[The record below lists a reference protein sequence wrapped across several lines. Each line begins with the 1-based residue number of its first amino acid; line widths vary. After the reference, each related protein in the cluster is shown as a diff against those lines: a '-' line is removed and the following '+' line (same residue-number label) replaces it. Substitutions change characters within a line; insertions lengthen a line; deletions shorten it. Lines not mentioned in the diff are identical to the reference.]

1 MIELVNVTKIYRMG
15 KVDVVALSGGS
26 LKIEPGEFVA
36 ILGPSGS
43 GKSTLLHILGFLDK
57 PDSGEYLFFGTD
69 ITKLSDD
76 ELAYLR
82 NRVVG
87 FVFQQFHLL
96 NRMSALENVEL
107 PLIYTKYTKKEKG
120 LPLEKLK
127 VVGLEDRVYH
137 RPNELSGGQQ
147 QRVAIARALVNEPL
161 IILADEPTGNLDTR
175 SGEEV
180 LNILKKLNEQ
190 GKTIVVVTHDEN
202 IAHQAK
208 RVIRM
213 QDGKI
218 ISDESPGKIFF
229 KGQTIEGESFFLKES
244 KKSYGFNSREIIEN
258 LRQGLQA
265 IFSNRMRSFLS
276 MLGILIGI
284 ASVITMIALGEGA
297 KQALSERFAS
307 LGTNLLIVT
316 PGSWRMR
323 GVALEAGAV
332 TRFTL
337 DDAVAI
343 AKLKHVKRVSPSVR
357 GRGQVVYENKN
368 WNTLVQGVG
377 KDYAE
382 MKSSQPIVGRFFTEE
397 EEKSRA
403 KLAVLGVTVARE
415 LFGNENPVGKTIKI
429 NRINFR
435 VIGVLPEKGQS
446 PHGDRDDVV
455 VVPVT
460 TAMYRVLG
468 KKYVD
473 YIEVEVDNQKFID
486 EVKKDIENLIR
497 GRHRL
502 KADDRDSFSIRDMA
516 EIRETFMSMVKT
528 MTTLLGCIAAI
539 SLLVGGVGIMNIM
552 LVSVAE
558 RTREIGLRKAIGA
571 RKKDI
576 MLQFLIE
583 AMILTCMG
591 GIVGIISGIGASFL
605 LSLFAGW
612 TTKVSLFSII
622 LATVFSIGVG
632 ICFGLWP
639 ARKASR
645 LNPIE
650 ALRYE

>member
-15 KVDVVALSGGS
+15 KVDVVALRGVS

-57 PDSGEYLFFGTD
+57 PDSGEYLFFGRD
-69 ITKLSDD
+69 VTKLSDD

-82 NRVVG
+82 NRVAG

-107 PLIYTKYTKKEKG
+107 PLIYTKHTKKEKT
-120 LPLEKLK
+120 LPFEKLK
-127 VVGLEDRVYH
+127 VVGLEDRAHH

-161 IILADEPTGNLDTR
+161 LLLADEPTGNLDTR
-175 SGEEV
+175 SGEEIIK
-180 LNILKKLNEQ
+180 ILKNLNAQ

-202 IAHQAK
+202 IAHQAQ

-218 ISDESPGKIFF
+218 ISDESPGRIF
-229 KGQTIEGESFFLKES
+229 KGQTIEGQSFFLKER

-258 LRQGLQA
+258 LRQGLQS

-297 KQALSERFAS
+297 KQALSEKFAS
-307 LGTNLLIVT
+307 LGTNLLIVR
-316 PGSWRMR
+316 PGSWRTR

-337 DDAVAI
+337 SDAEAI
-343 AKLKHVKRVSPSVR
+343 AKLKYVKRVSPSVR
-357 GRGQVVYENKN
+357 GRGQVVYGNKN

-382 MKSSQPIVGRFFTEE
+382 MKSSQPVVGRFFTKE
-397 EEKSRA
+397 EEKTRK
-403 KLAVLGVTVARE
+403 KLALLGITVARE
-415 LFGNENPVGKTIKI
+415 LFGNKNPIGKTIKI

-446 PHGDRDDVV
+446 PRGDRDDVV

-460 TAMYRVLG
+460 TAMYRLLG

-473 YIEVEVDNQKFID
+473 YIEAEVDGQKFID

-497 GRHRL
+497 KRHRL
-502 KADDRDSFSIRDMA
+502 KADDKDSFSIRDMT
-516 EIRETFMSMVKT
+516 EIRETFMNMIKT

-539 SLLVGGVGIMNIM
+539 SLIVGGVGIMNIM

-571 RKKDI
+571 SSKDI

-583 AMILTCMG
+583 AMALTCLG
-591 GIVGIISGIGASFL
+591 GVVGIIVGIGASFL

-622 LATVFSIGVG
+622 LATVFSVGVG
-632 ICFGLWP
+632 VCFGLWP

-645 LNPIE
+645 LDPIE

>member
-15 KVDVVALSGGS
+15 KVDVVALRGVS
-26 LKIEPGEFVA
+26 LKIKPSEFVT

-57 PDSGEYLFFGTD
+57 PDSGKYLFLGKD
-69 ITKLSDD
+69 ITEFNDD

-82 NRVVG
+82 NRVAG

-96 NRMSALENVEL
+96 NRMTALENVEL
-107 PLIYTKYTKKEKG
+107 PLIYTKHTKKEKVS
-120 LPLEKLK
+120 PFEKLK
-127 VVGLEDRVYH
+127 VVGLEDRVRH

-161 IILADEPTGNLDTR
+161 LILADEPTGNLDSR
-175 SGEEV
+175 SGEEIIE
-180 LNILKKLNEQ
+180 ILKNLNAQ
-190 GKTIVVVTHDEN
+190 GKTVVVVTHDEK
-202 IAHQAK
+202 IAHQAQ

-213 QDGKI
+213 EDGKI
-218 ISDESPGKIFF
+218 ISDELAGKIF
-229 KGQTIEGESFFLKES
+229 KRQTIEGESLFLKES
-244 KKSYGFNSREIIEN
+244 KKSYGFNTREIIEN

-307 LGTNLLIVT
+307 LGTNLLIVR
-316 PGSWRMR
+316 PGSWRTR
-323 GVALEAGAV
+323 GVALEAGVV

-337 DDAVAI
+337 DDAEVI
-343 AKLKHVKRVSPSVR
+343 AKLKYVKRVSPSVR

-368 WNTLVQGVG
+368 WNTLIEGVG

-382 MKSSQPIVGRFFTEE
+382 MKSSQPVVGKFFTKE
-397 EEKSRA
+397 EEKARA
-403 KLAVLGVTVARE
+403 KLALLGITVARE
-415 LFGNENPVGKTIKI
+415 LFGEENPVGKTIKI

-473 YIEVEVDNQKFID
+473 YIEVEVDDQRFID

-497 GRHRL
+497 KRHRL
-502 KADDRDSFSIRDMA
+502 KADDKDSFSIRDMT
-516 EIRETFMSMVKT
+516 EIRETFMNMIKT

-571 RKKDI
+571 RRKDI

-583 AMILTCMG
+583 AVILTCLG
-591 GIVGIISGIGASFL
+591 GVVGIIFGIGASFL

-612 TTKVSLFSII
+612 ITKVSLFSII
-622 LATVFSIGVG
+622 LATVFSVGVG
-632 ICFGLWP
+632 VCFGLWP

-645 LNPIE
+645 LDPIE

>member
-15 KVDVVALSGGS
+15 KVDIVALAGVS
-26 LKIEPGEFVA
+26 LKIEPSEFVA

-43 GKSTLLHILGFLDK
+43 GKSTLMHILGFLDK
-57 PDSGEYLFFGTD
+57 PDSGEYLFFGRD
-69 ITKLSDD
+69 VTKLQDD

-96 NRMSALENVEL
+96 NRMTALENVEL
-107 PLIYTKYTKKEKG
+107 PLIYTKKEKS

-127 VVGLEDRVYH
+127 IVGLEDRVRH

-161 IILADEPTGNLDTR
+161 IILADEPTGNLDTK
-175 SGEEV
+175 SGKEI
-180 LNILKKLNEQ
+180 LNILKKLNEE
-190 GKTIVVVTHDEN
+190 GKTVVMVTHDEN

-208 RVIRM
+208 RIVCM

-218 ISDESPGKIFF
+218 VSDKVIEEDF
-229 KGQTIEGESFFLKES
+229 KREPAKEIPS
-244 KKSYGFNSREIIEN
+244 LEREKAYSGFNLKEIIEN
-258 LRQGLQA
+258 LRQAIRA

-323 GVALEAGAV
+323 GVSLEAGAV

-337 DDAVAI
+337 SDAESIV
-343 AKLKHVKRVSPSVR
+343 KLKHVRRVSPSVR

-368 WNTLVQGVG
+368 WNTLIQGVG

-397 EEKSRA
+397 EEKTRR
-403 KLAVLGVTVARE
+403 KLALLGVTVAKE
-415 LFGNENPVGKTIKI
+415 LFGDENPVGKTIKI

-435 VIGVLPEKGQS
+435 VTGVLPEKGQS

-473 YIEVEVDNQKFID
+473 YIEVEVDDQKFID
-486 EVKKDIENLIR
+486 EVKKDIESLIR
-497 GRHRL
+497 KRHRL

-516 EIRETFMSMVKT
+516 EIRETFMNMIKT
-528 MTTLLGCIAAI
+528 MTTLLGCIATI

-552 LVSVAE
+552 LVSVTE

-571 RKKDI
+571 RKRDI
-576 MLQFLIE
+576 LLQFLIE
-583 AMILTCMG
+583 AVVLTSLG
-591 GIVGIISGIGASFL
+591 GLVGVIFGIGGSYL
-605 LSLFAGW
+605 LSFFTGW

-622 LATVFSIGVG
+622 LATGFSIGVG

>member
-15 KVDVVALSGGS
+15 KVDVVALDGVS
-26 LKIEPGEFVA
+26 LKIEPGEFVT

-57 PDSGEYLFFGTD
+57 PDSGEYLFFGTEV
-69 ITKLSDD
+69 TKLSDD
-76 ELAYLR
+76 QLAYLR

-107 PLIYTKYTKKEKG
+107 PLIYNKHTKKEKA

-127 VVGLEDRVYH
+127 IVGLEDRAYH
-137 RPNELSGGQQ
+137 HPNELSGGEQ

-161 IILADEPTGNLDTR
+161 IILADEPTGNLDSR
-175 SGEEV
+175 SGEEIIEMLKN
-180 LNILKKLNEQ
+180 LNAQ
-190 GKTIVVVTHDEN
+190 GKTVVMVTHDES
-202 IAHQAK
+202 IAHQAQ
-208 RVIRM
+208 RVIKM

-218 ISDESPGKIFF
+218 ISDESPKKRF
-229 KGQTIEGESFFLKES
+229 KGQTIEDKSFFLKES

-258 LRQGLQA
+258 LRQGLKA

-297 KQALSERFAS
+297 KQALSERFTS
-307 LGTNLLIVT
+307 LGTNLLIVR
-316 PGSWRMR
+316 PGSWRTR
-323 GVALEAGAV
+323 GVSLEAGAV

-337 DDAVAI
+337 SDAEAI
-343 AKLKHVKRVSPSVR
+343 SKLKYVRRVSPSVR
-357 GRGQVVYENKN
+357 GRGQVVYKNKN
-368 WNTLVQGVG
+368 WNTLVQGVS

-382 MKSSQPIVGRFFTEE
+382 MKSSQPIVGRFFTKK
-397 EEKSRA
+397 EEKTRKKIA
-403 KLAVLGVTVARE
+403 LLGITVARE
-415 LFGNENPVGKTIKI
+415 LFGDENPVGKIIKI

-473 YIEVEVDNQKFID
+473 YIEVEVDDQKFID

-497 GRHRL
+497 KRHHL
-502 KADDRDSFSIRDMA
+502 KAGDRDSFSIRDMT
-516 EIRETFMSMVKT
+516 EIRETFMNMIKT

-539 SLLVGGVGIMNIM
+539 SLIVGGVGIMNIM
-552 LVSVAE
+552 LVSVTE

-571 RKKDI
+571 SRKDI

-583 AMILTCMG
+583 AMILTCLG
-591 GIVGIISGIGASFL
+591 GAVGIIFGIGASFL

-612 TTKVSLFSII
+612 ATKVSLFSII
-622 LATVFSIGVG
+622 LATAFSIGVG

-639 ARKASR
+639 ARKALR
-645 LNPIE
+645 LDPIE

>member
-15 KVDVVALSGGS
+15 KVDVVALRGVS

-57 PDSGEYLFFGTD
+57 PDSGEYLFFGRD
-69 ITKLSDD
+69 VTKLSDD

-82 NRVVG
+82 NRVAG

-107 PLIYTKYTKKEKG
+107 PLIYTKHTKKEKT
-120 LPLEKLK
+120 LPFEKLK
-127 VVGLEDRVYH
+127 VVGLEDRAHH

-161 IILADEPTGNLDTR
+161 LLLADEPTGNLDTR
-175 SGEEV
+175 SGEEIIK
-180 LNILKKLNEQ
+180 ILKNLNAQ

-202 IAHQAK
+202 IAHQAQ

-218 ISDESPGKIFF
+218 ISDESPGRIF
-229 KGQTIEGESFFLKES
+229 KGQTIEGQSFFLKER

-258 LRQGLQA
+258 LRQGLQS

-297 KQALSERFAS
+297 TQALSEKFAS
-307 LGTNLLIVT
+307 LGTNLLIVR
-316 PGSWRMR
+316 PGSWRTR

-337 DDAVAI
+337 SDAEAI
-343 AKLKHVKRVSPSVR
+343 AKLKYVKRVSPSVR

-382 MKSSQPIVGRFFTEE
+382 MKSSQPVVGRFFTKE
-397 EEKSRA
+397 EEKTRK
-403 KLAVLGVTVARE
+403 KLALLGITVARE
-415 LFGNENPVGKTIKI
+415 LFGDKNPIGKTIKI

-446 PHGDRDDVV
+446 PRGDRDDVV

-460 TAMYRVLG
+460 TAMYRLLG

-473 YIEVEVDNQKFID
+473 YIEAEVDGQKFID

-497 GRHRL
+497 KRHRL
-502 KADDRDSFSIRDMA
+502 KADDKDSFSIRDMT
-516 EIRETFMSMVKT
+516 EIRETFMNMIKT

-539 SLLVGGVGIMNIM
+539 SLIVGGVGIMNIM

-571 RKKDI
+571 SSKDI

-583 AMILTCMG
+583 AMALTCLG
-591 GIVGIISGIGASFL
+591 GVVGIIVGIGASFL

-622 LATVFSIGVG
+622 LATVFSVGVG
-632 ICFGLWP
+632 VCFGLWP

-645 LNPIE
+645 LDPIE

>member
-1 MIELVNVTKIYRMG
+1 MIELVNVTKVYRMG
-15 KVDVVALSGGS
+15 KVDVVALSEVS
-26 LKIEPGEFVA
+26 LKIEPKEFVA

-43 GKSTLLHILGFLDK
+43 GKSTLMHILGFLDK
-57 PDSGEYLFFGTD
+57 PDSGEYLFFGND
-69 ITKLSDD
+69 VTKLTDD

-82 NRVVG
+82 NEVAG

-96 NRMSALENVEL
+96 NRMTALENVEL
-107 PLIYTKYTKKEKG
+107 PLIYTKKKKS

-127 VVGLEDRVYH
+127 IVGLEDRAYH
-137 RPNELSGGQQ
+137 HPNELSGGQQ

-161 IILADEPTGNLDTR
+161 IILADEPTGNLDTK
-175 SGEEV
+175 SGKEI
-180 LNILKKLNEQ
+180 LNILKKLNEE
-190 GKTIVVVTHDEN
+190 GKTVVMVTHDEN

-208 RVIRM
+208 RIVYM

-218 ISDESPGKIFF
+218 VSDKVIEEDF
-229 KGQTIEGESFFLKES
+229 KKEPAKEIPS
-244 KKSYGFNSREIIEN
+244 LERKKAYSGFNLKEIIEN
-258 LRQGLQA
+258 LHQAIRA

-276 MLGILIGI
+276 ILGILIGI
-284 ASVITMIALGEGA
+284 TSVITMMALGEGA

-323 GVALEAGAV
+323 GVSLEAGAV

-337 DDAVAI
+337 SDAEAI
-343 AKLKHVKRVSPSVR
+343 VKLKHVKRVSPSVR

-377 KDYAE
+377 KDYAK

-397 EEKSRA
+397 EEKTRR
-403 KLAVLGVTVARE
+403 KLALLGITVARE
-415 LFGNENPVGKTIKI
+415 LFGDENPVGKTIKI

-435 VIGVLPEKGQS
+435 VIGILPEKGQS

-455 VVPVT
+455 VVTET
-460 TAMYRVLG
+460 TAIYPVLG

-473 YIEVEVDNQKFID
+473 YIEVEVDDQKFID
-486 EVKKDIENLIR
+486 EVKKDIESLIR
-497 GRHRL
+497 KRHRL

-516 EIRETFMSMVKT
+516 EIRETFMNMIKT

-552 LVSVAE
+552 LVSVTE

-571 RKKDI
+571 RKRDI
-576 MLQFLIE
+576 LLQFLIE
-583 AMILTCMG
+583 AVVLTSLG
-591 GIVGIISGIGASFL
+591 GLVGVIFGIGGSYL
-605 LSLFAGW
+605 LSFFTGW

-622 LATVFSIGVG
+622 LATGFSIGVG

>member
-15 KVDVVALSGGS
+15 KVDVVALSGVS
-26 LKIEPGEFVA
+26 LKIEPSEFVA

-57 PDSGEYLFFGTD
+57 PDSGKYLFLGKD
-69 ITKLSDD
+69 ITEFNDD

-82 NRVVG
+82 NRVAG

-96 NRMSALENVEL
+96 NRMTALENVEL
-107 PLIYTKYTKKEKG
+107 PLIYTKYTKKEKV
-120 LPLEKLK
+120 LPLEKLEA
-127 VVGLEDRVYH
+127 VGLEDRVYH

-161 IILADEPTGNLDTR
+161 LLLADEPTGNLDTR
-175 SGEEV
+175 SGEEIIK
-180 LNILKKLNEQ
+180 ILKNLNAQ

-202 IAHQAK
+202 IAHQAQ

-218 ISDESPGKIFF
+218 ISDESPGRIF
-229 KGQTIEGESFFLKES
+229 KGQTIEGQSFFLKER

-258 LRQGLQA
+258 LRQGLQS

-297 KQALSERFAS
+297 KQALSEKFAS
-307 LGTNLLIVT
+307 LGTNLLIVR

-337 DDAVAI
+337 SDAEAI
-343 AKLKHVKRVSPSVR
+343 AKLKYVKRVSPSVK

-377 KDYAE
+377 KDYAKVE
-382 MKSSQPIVGRFFTEE
+382 SSQPIVGRFFTKEE
-397 EEKSRA
+397 ERA
-403 KLAVLGVTVARE
+403 RRKLALLGITVARE
-415 LFGNENPVGKTIKI
+415 LFGDENPVGKTIKI

-435 VIGVLPEKGQS
+435 VIGILPEKGQS

-460 TAMYRVLG
+460 TAMYRLLG

-473 YIEVEVDNQKFID
+473 YIEVEVDDQKFID

-497 GRHRL
+497 KRHRL

-516 EIRETFMSMVKT
+516 EIRETFMNMIKT

-571 RKKDI
+571 SRKDI

-583 AMILTCMG
+583 AMILTCLG
-591 GIVGIISGIGASFL
+591 GVVGIIVGIGASFL

>member
-15 KVDVVALSGGS
+15 KVDVVALRGVS

-57 PDSGEYLFFGTD
+57 PDSGEYLFFGRD
-69 ITKLSDD
+69 VTKLSDD

-82 NRVVG
+82 NRVAG

-107 PLIYTKYTKKEKG
+107 PLIYTKHTKKEKT
-120 LPLEKLK
+120 LPFEKLK
-127 VVGLEDRVYH
+127 VVGLEDRVHH

-161 IILADEPTGNLDTR
+161 LILADEPTGNLDSR
-175 SGEEV
+175 SGEEIIE
-180 LNILKKLNEQ
+180 ILKNLNAQ
-190 GKTIVVVTHDEN
+190 GKTVVVVTHDEK
-202 IAHQAK
+202 IAHQAQ

-213 QDGKI
+213 EDGKI
-218 ISDESPGKIFF
+218 ISDELAGKIF
-229 KGQTIEGESFFLKES
+229 KRQTIEGESLFLKES
-244 KKSYGFNSREIIEN
+244 KKSYGFNTREIIEN

-307 LGTNLLIVT
+307 LGTNLLIVR
-316 PGSWRMR
+316 PGSWRTR

-337 DDAVAI
+337 DDAEVI
-343 AKLKHVKRVSPSVR
+343 AKLKYVKRVSPSVR

-368 WNTLVQGVG
+368 WNTLIEGVG

-382 MKSSQPIVGRFFTEE
+382 MKSSQPVVGKFFTKE
-397 EEKSRA
+397 EEKARA
-403 KLAVLGVTVARE
+403 KLALLGITVARE
-415 LFGNENPVGKTIKI
+415 LFGDENPVGKTIKI

-473 YIEVEVDNQKFID
+473 YIEVEVDDQRFID

-497 GRHRL
+497 KRHRL
-502 KADDRDSFSIRDMA
+502 KADDKDSFSIRDMT
-516 EIRETFMSMVKT
+516 EIRETFMNMIKT

-571 RKKDI
+571 RRKDI

-583 AMILTCMG
+583 AVILTCLG
-591 GIVGIISGIGASFL
+591 GVVGIIFGIGASFL

-612 TTKVSLFSII
+612 ITKVSLFSII
-622 LATVFSIGVG
+622 LATAFSIGVG
-632 ICFGLWP
+632 VCFGLWP
-639 ARKASR
+639 AQKASG
-645 LNPIE
+645 LDPIE

>member
-15 KVDVVALSGGS
+15 KVDVVALRGVS

-57 PDSGEYLFFGTD
+57 PDSGEYLFFGRD
-69 ITKLSDD
+69 VTKLSDN
-76 ELAYLR
+76 ELTYLR
-82 NRVVG
+82 NRVAG

-107 PLIYTKYTKKEKG
+107 PLIYTKHTKKEKT
-120 LPLEKLK
+120 LPFEKLK
-127 VVGLEDRVYH
+127 VVGLEDRVHH

-161 IILADEPTGNLDTR
+161 LLLADEPTGNLDTR
-175 SGEEV
+175 RGEEIIK
-180 LNILKKLNEQ
+180 ILKNLNAQ

-208 RVIRM
+208 RIVYI
-213 QDGKI
+213 QDGRIVSDRVIQKGFKKEPAKEIPALEREKI
-218 ISDESPGKIFF
+218 YSGFS
-229 KGQTIEGESFFLKES
+229 LK
-244 KKSYGFNSREIIEN
+244 EIIES
-258 LRQGLQA
+258 LRQAVRA

-297 KQALSERFAS
+297 KQALSEKFAS
-307 LGTNLLIVT
+307 LGTNLLIVR
-316 PGSWRMR
+316 PGSWRTR

-337 DDAVAI
+337 SDAEAI
-343 AKLKHVKRVSPSVR
+343 AKLKYVKRVSPSVR

-368 WNTLVQGVG
+368 WNTLIQGVG
-377 KDYAE
+377 KDYAK

-397 EEKSRA
+397 EEKTRK
-403 KLAVLGVTVARE
+403 KLALLGITVARE
-415 LFGNENPVGKTIKI
+415 LFGDENLMGKTIKI

-460 TAMYRVLG
+460 TAMYRLLG

-473 YIEVEVDNQKFID
+473 YIEAEVDGQKFID

-497 GRHRL
+497 KRHRL
-502 KADDRDSFSIRDMA
+502 KADDKDSFSIRDMT
-516 EIRETFMSMVKT
+516 EIRETFMNMIKT
-528 MTTLLGCIAAI
+528 MTTLLGCIAAV
-539 SLLVGGVGIMNIM
+539 SLIVGGVGIMNIM

-571 RKKDI
+571 SSKDI

-583 AMILTCMG
+583 AMILTCLG
-591 GIVGIISGIGASFL
+591 GVVGIIVGIGASFL

-632 ICFGLWP
+632 VCFGLWP

-645 LNPIE
+645 LDPIE

>member
-15 KVDVVALSGGS
+15 KVDVVALRGVS

-57 PDSGEYLFFGTD
+57 PDSGEYLFFGRD
-69 ITKLSDD
+69 VTKLSDD

-82 NRVVG
+82 NRVAG

-107 PLIYTKYTKKEKG
+107 PLIYTKHTKKEKT
-120 LPLEKLK
+120 LPFEKLK
-127 VVGLEDRVYH
+127 VVGLEDRVHH

-161 IILADEPTGNLDTR
+161 LLLADEPTGNLDTR
-175 SGEEV
+175 SGEEIIK
-180 LNILKKLNEQ
+180 ILKNLNAQ

-202 IAHQAK
+202 IAHQAQ

-218 ISDESPGKIFF
+218 ISDESPGRIF
-229 KGQTIEGESFFLKES
+229 KGQTIEGQSFFLKER

-258 LRQGLQA
+258 LRQGLQS

-297 KQALSERFAS
+297 KQALSEKFAS
-307 LGTNLLIVT
+307 LGTNLLIVR

-337 DDAVAI
+337 SDAEAI
-343 AKLKHVKRVSPSVR
+343 AKLKYVKRVSPSVK

-377 KDYAE
+377 KDYAKVE
-382 MKSSQPIVGRFFTEE
+382 SSQPIVGRFFTKEE
-397 EEKSRA
+397 ERA
-403 KLAVLGVTVARE
+403 RRKLALLGITVARE
-415 LFGNENPVGKTIKI
+415 LFGDENPVGKTIKI

-435 VIGVLPEKGQS
+435 VIGILPEKGQS

-473 YIEVEVDNQKFID
+473 YIEVEVDDQKFID
-486 EVKKDIENLIR
+486 EVKKDIETFIR
-497 GRHRL
+497 KRHRL
-502 KADDRDSFSIRDMA
+502 EADDRDSFSIRDMT
-516 EIRETFMSMVKT
+516 EIRETFMNMIKT

-552 LVSVAE
+552 LVSVTE

-571 RKKDI
+571 RKRDI
-576 MLQFLIE
+576 LLQFLIE
-583 AMILTCMG
+583 AVVLTSLG
-591 GIVGIISGIGASFL
+591 GLVGVIFGIGGSYL
-605 LSLFAGW
+605 LSFFTGW

-622 LATVFSIGVG
+622 LATGFSIGVG

-645 LNPIE
+645 LDPIE

>member
-15 KVDVVALSGGS
+15 KVDVVALRGVS
-26 LKIEPGEFVA
+26 LKIKPSEFVT

-57 PDSGEYLFFGTD
+57 PDSGKYLFLGKD
-69 ITKLSDD
+69 ITEFNDD

-82 NRVVG
+82 NRVAG

-96 NRMSALENVEL
+96 NRMTALENVEL
-107 PLIYTKYTKKEKG
+107 PLIYTKHTKKEKVS
-120 LPLEKLK
+120 PFEKLK
-127 VVGLEDRVYH
+127 VVGLEDRVRH

-161 IILADEPTGNLDTR
+161 LILADEPTGNLDSR
-175 SGEEV
+175 SGEEIIE
-180 LNILKKLNEQ
+180 ILKNLNAQ
-190 GKTIVVVTHDEN
+190 GKTVVVVTHDEK
-202 IAHQAK
+202 IAHQAQ

-213 QDGKI
+213 EDGKI
-218 ISDESPGKIFF
+218 ISDELAGKIF
-229 KGQTIEGESFFLKES
+229 KRQTIEGESLFLKES
-244 KKSYGFNSREIIEN
+244 KKSYGFNTREIIEN

-307 LGTNLLIVT
+307 LGTNLLIVR
-316 PGSWRMR
+316 PGSWRTR
-323 GVALEAGAV
+323 GVALEAGVV

-337 DDAVAI
+337 DDAEVI
-343 AKLKHVKRVSPSVR
+343 AKLKYVKRVSPSVR

-368 WNTLVQGVG
+368 WNTLIEGVG

-382 MKSSQPIVGRFFTEE
+382 MKSSQPVVGKFFTKE
-397 EEKSRA
+397 EEKARA
-403 KLAVLGVTVARE
+403 KLALLGITVARE
-415 LFGNENPVGKTIKI
+415 LFGEENPVGKTIKI

-473 YIEVEVDNQKFID
+473 YIEVEVDDQRFID

-497 GRHRL
+497 KRHRL
-502 KADDRDSFSIRDMA
+502 KADDKDSFSIRDMT
-516 EIRETFMSMVKT
+516 EIRETFMNMIKT

-571 RKKDI
+571 RRKDI

-583 AMILTCMG
+583 AVILTCLG
-591 GIVGIISGIGASFL
+591 GVVGIIFGIGASFL

-612 TTKVSLFSII
+612 ITKVSLFSII
-622 LATVFSIGVG
+622 LATAFSIGVG
-632 ICFGLWP
+632 VCFGLWP
-639 ARKASR
+639 AQKASG
-645 LNPIE
+645 LDPIE

>member
-1 MIELVNVTKIYRMG
+1 MIELVNVTKVYRMG
-15 KVDVVALSGGS
+15 KVDVVALSEVS
-26 LKIEPGEFVA
+26 LKIEPKEFVA

-43 GKSTLLHILGFLDK
+43 GKSTLMHILGFLDK
-57 PDSGEYLFFGTD
+57 PDSGEYLFFGND
-69 ITKLSDD
+69 VTKLTDD

-82 NRVVG
+82 NEVAG

-96 NRMSALENVEL
+96 NRMTALENVEL
-107 PLIYTKYTKKEKG
+107 PLIYTKKKKS

-127 VVGLEDRVYH
+127 IVGLEDRAYH
-137 RPNELSGGQQ
+137 HPNELSGGQQ

-161 IILADEPTGNLDTR
+161 IILADEPTGNLDTK
-175 SGEEV
+175 SGKEI
-180 LNILKKLNEQ
+180 LNILKKLNEE
-190 GKTIVVVTHDEN
+190 GKTVVMVTHDEN

-208 RVIRM
+208 RIVYM

-218 ISDESPGKIFF
+218 VSDKVIEEDF
-229 KGQTIEGESFFLKES
+229 KKEPAKEIPS
-244 KKSYGFNSREIIEN
+244 LERKKAYSGFNLKEIIEN
-258 LRQGLQA
+258 LHQAIRA

-276 MLGILIGI
+276 ILGILIGI
-284 ASVITMIALGEGA
+284 TSVITMMALGEGA

-323 GVALEAGAV
+323 GVSLEAGAV

-337 DDAVAI
+337 SDAEAI
-343 AKLKHVKRVSPSVR
+343 VKLKHVKRVSPSVR

-377 KDYAE
+377 KDYAK

-397 EEKSRA
+397 EEKTRR
-403 KLAVLGVTVARE
+403 KLALLGITVARE
-415 LFGNENPVGKTIKI
+415 LFGDENPVGKTIKI

-435 VIGVLPEKGQS
+435 VIGILPEKGQS

-473 YIEVEVDNQKFID
+473 YIEVEVDDQKFID
-486 EVKKDIENLIR
+486 EVKKDIESLIR
-497 GRHRL
+497 KRHRL

-516 EIRETFMSMVKT
+516 EIRETFMNMIKT

-552 LVSVAE
+552 LVSVTE

-571 RKKDI
+571 RKRDI
-576 MLQFLIE
+576 LLQFLIE
-583 AMILTCMG
+583 AVVLTSLG
-591 GIVGIISGIGASFL
+591 GLVGVIFGIGGSYL
-605 LSLFAGW
+605 LSFFTGW

-622 LATVFSIGVG
+622 LATGFSIGVG

>member
-15 KVDVVALSGGS
+15 KVDVVALRGVS

-57 PDSGEYLFFGTD
+57 PDSGEYLFFGRD
-69 ITKLSDD
+69 VTKLSDD

-82 NRVVG
+82 NRVAG

-107 PLIYTKYTKKEKG
+107 PLIYTKHTKKEKT
-120 LPLEKLK
+120 LPFEKLK
-127 VVGLEDRVYH
+127 VVGLEDRAHH

-161 IILADEPTGNLDTR
+161 LLLADEPTGNLDTR
-175 SGEEV
+175 SGEEIIK
-180 LNILKKLNEQ
+180 ILKNLNAQ

-202 IAHQAK
+202 IAHQAQ

-218 ISDESPGKIFF
+218 ISDESPGRIF
-229 KGQTIEGESFFLKES
+229 KGQTIEGQSFFLKER

-258 LRQGLQA
+258 LRQGLQS

-297 KQALSERFAS
+297 KQALSEKFAS
-307 LGTNLLIVT
+307 LGTNLLIVR
-316 PGSWRMR
+316 PGSWRTR

-337 DDAVAI
+337 SDAEAI
-343 AKLKHVKRVSPSVR
+343 AKLKYVKRVSPSVR
-357 GRGQVVYENKN
+357 GRGQVVYGNKN

-382 MKSSQPIVGRFFTEE
+382 MKSSQPVVGRFFTKE
-397 EEKSRA
+397 EEKTRK
-403 KLAVLGVTVARE
+403 KLALLGITVARE
-415 LFGNENPVGKTIKI
+415 LFGDKNPIGKTIKI

-446 PHGDRDDVV
+446 PRGDRDDVV

-460 TAMYRVLG
+460 TAMYRLLG

-473 YIEVEVDNQKFID
+473 YIEAEVDGQKFID

-497 GRHRL
+497 KRHRL
-502 KADDRDSFSIRDMA
+502 KADDKDSFSIRDMT
-516 EIRETFMSMVKT
+516 EIRETFMNMIKT

-539 SLLVGGVGIMNIM
+539 SLIVGGVGIMNIM

-571 RKKDI
+571 SSKDI

-583 AMILTCMG
+583 AMALTCLG
-591 GIVGIISGIGASFL
+591 GVVGIIVGIGASFL

-622 LATVFSIGVG
+622 LATVFSVGVG
-632 ICFGLWP
+632 VCFGLWP

-645 LNPIE
+645 LDPIE

>member
-15 KVDVVALSGGS
+15 KVDVVALSGVS
-26 LKIEPGEFVA
+26 LRIELKEFVA

-57 PDSGEYLFFGTD
+57 PDSGKYLFLGKD
-69 ITKLSDD
+69 ITEFNED
-76 ELAYLR
+76 ELVYLR
-82 NRVVG
+82 NRVAG

-107 PLIYTKYTKKEKG
+107 PLIYTKYTKKEKV

-127 VVGLEDRVYH
+127 VVGLENRAHH

-161 IILADEPTGNLDTR
+161 LLLADEPTGNLDSR
-175 SGEEV
+175 SGEEIIK
-180 LNILKKLNEQ
+180 ILKNLNAQ

-202 IAHQAK
+202 IAHQAQ

-218 ISDESPGKIFF
+218 ISDESPGKIF
-229 KGQTIEGESFFLKES
+229 KGQTIEGQSFFLKES
-244 KKSYGFNSREIIEN
+244 RKSRGFNFREIIEN
-258 LRQGLQA
+258 LRQGLKA

-307 LGTNLLIVT
+307 LGTNLLTVR

-323 GVALEAGAV
+323 GVSLEAGAV

-337 DDAVAI
+337 SDAEAI
-343 AKLKHVKRVSPSVR
+343 SKLKHVRRVSPSVR

-368 WNTLVQGVG
+368 WNTLVVGVG

-382 MKSSQPIVGRFFTEE
+382 MKSSQPVVGRFFTEE
-397 EEKSRA
+397 EEKTRA
-403 KLAVLGVTVARE
+403 KLTLLGLTVARE
-415 LFGNENPVGKTIKI
+415 LFGDENPVGKTIKI

-435 VIGVLPEKGQS
+435 VIGILPEKGQS

-460 TAMYRVLG
+460 TAMYRLLG

-473 YIEVEVDNQKFID
+473 YIEVEVDDQRFID
-486 EVKKDIENLIR
+486 EVKKDIKNLIR
-497 GRHRL
+497 KRHRL
-502 KADDRDSFSIRDMA
+502 KADDRDSFSIRDMT
-516 EIRETFMSMVKT
+516 EIRETFMSMIKT

-571 RKKDI
+571 SSKDI

-583 AMILTCMG
+583 AMILTCVG
-591 GIVGIISGIGASFL
+591 GVVGIIVGIGASFL

-622 LATVFSIGVG
+622 LATVFSVGVG